1 MINEERKILFTYE
14 EIRELHRQVRERLQK
29 ISETMTPRKIFLDKL
44 DDYGKKYVKDPLTYV
59 KKVENLIGHDPS
71 KIEAAYFEIKKIYPI
86 PTVEF
91 KVEPLKSLFAFQ
103 KKASHYEITPQE
115 YYNNLKKLGKSYPEL
130 KGFLDNL
137 AEDYINR
144 PSVIKNLREERN
156 YSENKIRSKIV
167 TQINENPELEQLI
180 ASSLEESFNFS
191 IENKQFN
198 NEKELIKEIESYNVF
213 PEKKVLNT
221 VLNNLEK
228 DSFERENHSLN
239 VKEKIA
245 DIKKFYETDN
255 NEMKISGYNYIDFL
269 EKEIV
274 KLKKCLNDNS
284 ENIKFVSEEILKT
297 YEKENKNNKIPN
309 EIFRTHIFSLAKKF
323 SNLEEKIT
331 KILLNSLSE
340 DYKKKIITVEKYK
353 NEIEKMEKNFS
364 SQESKIKIEK
374 SNLKDIFQ
382 ENNFEN
388 KLKEI
393 LPLLESKQ
401 FSEKEFR
408 EEIESLFP
416 SFQENKENIC
426 EELKKSFKREF
437 PNEKNYRKE
446 LCKFAN
452 NSNEFIQQN
461 FSKEILENLLNEIE
475 INSNKETPEKL
486 NKRFKDTMK
495 TFTNLFPKQK
505 AFFEK
510 ETEKFLNSQKQKEN
524 SNDKKQKENSND
536 KKQKEN
542 SNNKEVKTSTR

>member
-44 DDYGKKYVKDPLTYV
+44 DDYGMKYVKDPLTYV

-144 PSVIKNLREERN
+144 PSALKKLREEGN

-167 TQINENPELEQLI
+167 TQVNENPELEQLI

-221 VLNNLEK
+221 VLNNLKK

-245 DIKKFYETDN
+245 DIQKIYEADN

-284 ENIKFVSEEILKT
+284 ENIKFVSEKILKT

-323 SNLEEKIT
+323 PNLEEKVT

-340 DYKKKIITVEKYK
+340 DYKKKEITVEKYK
-353 NEIEKMEKNFS
+353 NEIEKMEKEFLTQES
-364 SQESKIKIEK
+364 ESKIKIEK

-388 KLKEI
+388 NLNETLSLLK
-393 LPLLESKQ
+393 SKQ
-401 FSEKEFR
+401 ISEKEFR

-475 INSNKETPEKL
+475 INSNKETPEKS

-510 ETEKFLNSQKQKEN
+510 ETEKFLNSQKQN
-524 SNDKKQKENSND
+524 ENSND

>member
-144 PSVIKNLREERN
+144 PSALKKLREEGN

-167 TQINENPELEQLI
+167 TQVNENPELEQLI

-221 VLNNLEK
+221 VLNNLKK

-245 DIKKFYETDN
+245 DIQKFYEADN

-284 ENIKFVSEEILKT
+284 ENIKFVSEKILKT

-323 SNLEEKIT
+323 PNLEEKVT

-340 DYKKKIITVEKYK
+340 DYKKKEITVEKYK
-353 NEIEKMEKNFS
+353 NEIEKMEKEFLTQES
-364 SQESKIKIEK
+364 ESKIKIEK

-388 KLKEI
+388 NLNETLSLLK
-393 LPLLESKQ
+393 SKQ
-401 FSEKEFR
+401 IYEKEFR

-475 INSNKETPEKL
+475 INSNKETPEKS

-510 ETEKFLNSQKQKEN
+510 ETEKFLNSQKQN
-524 SNDKKQKENSND
+524 ENSND

>member
-144 PSVIKNLREERN
+144 PSALKKLREEGN

-167 TQINENPELEQLI
+167 TQVNENPELEQLI

-221 VLNNLEK
+221 VLNNLKK

-245 DIKKFYETDN
+245 DIQKFYEADN

-269 EKEIV
+269 
-274 KLKKCLNDNS
+274 
-284 ENIKFVSEEILKT
+284 
-297 YEKENKNNKIPN
+297 ENKNNKIPN

-323 SNLEEKIT
+323 PNLEEKVT

-340 DYKKKIITVEKYK
+340 DYKKKEITVEKYK
-353 NEIEKMEKNFS
+353 NEIEKMEKEFLTQES
-364 SQESKIKIEK
+364 ESKIKIEK

-388 KLKEI
+388 NLNETLSLLK
-393 LPLLESKQ
+393 SKQ
-401 FSEKEFR
+401 ISEKEFR

-475 INSNKETPEKL
+475 INSNKETPEKS

-510 ETEKFLNSQKQKEN
+510 ETEKFLNSQKQN
-524 SNDKKQKENSND
+524 ENSND

>member
-29 ISETMTPRKIFLDKL
+29 ISETMTPRKIFFDKL
-44 DDYGKKYVKDPLTYV
+44 DDYGKKYVKEPLTYV
-59 KKVENLIGHDPS
+59 KKVEKLIGYDPS

-103 KKASHYEITPQE
+103 RKASNYEITPQE
-115 YYNNLKKLGKSYPEL
+115 YYKNLKKLGKSYPEF

-137 AEDYINR
+137 AEDYINY
-144 PSVIKNLREERN
+144 PNAIKKVREKGN
-156 YSENKIRSKIV
+156 YSENKIRSKMV
-167 TQINENPELEQLI
+167 TKVNENPELEQLI

-198 NEKELIKEIESYNVF
+198 NEKELVKEIESYNVF

-221 VLNNLEK
+221 VLNNLK
-228 DSFERENHSLN
+228 KNSFERENYSLN
-239 VKEKIA
+239 IKEEIEKT
-245 DIKKFYETDN
+245 KKFYEIDN
-255 NEMKISGYNYIDFL
+255 NEMKLSGYNYIDFL
-269 EKEIV
+269 KAEIA
-274 KLKKCLNDNS
+274 KLKNCLNDNS
-284 ENIKFVSEEILKT
+284 ENIKFVSEEILNT
-297 YEKENKNNKIPN
+297 YEKENKSNKIFN
-309 EIFRTHIFSLAKKF
+309 EIFRTHIFSLAKEF
-323 SNLEEKIT
+323 PNLEEKVT
-331 KILLNSLSE
+331 KDLLKSLSE
-340 DYKKKIITVEKYK
+340 DYKKKRITVEKYK
-353 NEIEKMEKNFS
+353 NEIEKMEKNFL

-382 ENNFEN
+382 ENNFED

-393 LPLLESKQ
+393 IPLLESKQ
-401 FSEKEFR
+401 ISEKEFR
-408 EEIESLFP
+408 EEIESLLP

-452 NSNEFIQQN
+452 NSEEFIQQN
-461 FSKEILENLLNEIE
+461 FSKEILENLLNEIK

-510 ETEKFLNSQKQKEN
+510 ETEKFFNLQKQNEN
-524 SNDKKQKENSND
+524 SNN

-542 SNNKEVKTSTR
+542 SNNNEKVKTSKR

>member
-144 PSVIKNLREERN
+144 PSALKKLREEGN

-167 TQINENPELEQLI
+167 TQVNENPELEQLI

-221 VLNNLEK
+221 VLNNLKK

-245 DIKKFYETDN
+245 DIQKFYEADN

-284 ENIKFVSEEILKT
+284 ENIKFVSEKILKT

-323 SNLEEKIT
+323 PNLEEKVT

-340 DYKKKIITVEKYK
+340 DYKKKEITVEKYK
-353 NEIEKMEKNFS
+353 NEIEKMEKEFLTQES
-364 SQESKIKIEK
+364 ESKIKIEK

-388 KLKEI
+388 NLNETLSLLK
-393 LPLLESKQ
+393 SKQ
-401 FSEKEFR
+401 ISEKEFR
-408 EEIESLFP
+408 EEIESLLP

-452 NSNEFIQQN
+452 NSEEFIQQN

-475 INSNKETPEKL
+475 INPNKETQEKL

-510 ETEKFLNSQKQKEN
+510 ETEKFFNLQKQNEN
-524 SNDKKQKENSND
+524 SNN

-542 SNNKEVKTSTR
+542 SNNNEKVKTSKR

>member
-29 ISETMTPRKIFLDKL
+29 ISETMTPRKIFFDKL
-44 DDYGKKYVKDPLTYV
+44 DDYGKKYVKEPLTYV
-59 KKVENLIGHDPS
+59 KKVENLIGYDPS

-144 PSVIKNLREERN
+144 PSALKKLREEGN

-167 TQINENPELEQLI
+167 TQVNENPELEQLI

-221 VLNNLEK
+221 VLNNLKK
-228 DSFERENHSLN
+228 DSFERENYSLN

-245 DIKKFYETDN
+245 DIQKFYEADN

-309 EIFRTHIFSLAKKF
+309 EIFRTYTFSLAKKF
-323 SNLEEKIT
+323 PNLEEKVT

-340 DYKKKIITVEKYK
+340 DYKKKGITVEKYK
-353 NEIEKMEKNFS
+353 NEIEKMEKNFL

-374 SNLKDIFQ
+374 SNLKNIFQ

-393 LPLLESKQ
+393 LSLLESEQ
-401 FSEKEFR
+401 ISEKEFR
-408 EEIESLFP
+408 EEIESLLP
-416 SFQENKENIC
+416 SFQESKENIC

-452 NSNEFIQQN
+452 NSEEFIQQN

-495 TFTNLFPKQK
+495 IFTNLFPKQK
-505 AFFEK
+505 VFFEK
-510 ETEKFLNSQKQKEN
+510 ETEKFLNSQKQNEN
-524 SNDKKQKENSND
+524 SDN

-542 SNNKEVKTSTR
+542 SNNNKKVRTSTR